1 MGEIVGF
8 FLLYGIGKKFNKNN
22 IGLYRNG
29 GLACFK
35 KNNGHQNDKLGKSL
49 LKLFKYMVWN

>member
-22 IGLYRNG
+22 IGLYRDG

-35 KNNGHQNDKLGKSL
+35 KNNDHQNDKLGKSL
-49 LKLFKYMVWN
+49 LKLFKYMV